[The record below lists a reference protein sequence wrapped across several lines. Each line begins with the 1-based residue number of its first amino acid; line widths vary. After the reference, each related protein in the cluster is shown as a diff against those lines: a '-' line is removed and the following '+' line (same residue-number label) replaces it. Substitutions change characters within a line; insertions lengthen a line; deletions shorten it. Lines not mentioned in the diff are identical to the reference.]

1 MSDPVNVTPAPAT
14 VTLDTQ
20 SGAPVAPPAA
30 APAAPPP
37 PAAAAAAASDGEP
50 NWLPARLERER
61 KAVLKALGVENVD
74 DAKAALAELAAKRD
88 ADKSAA
94 QKAAELDAALKATK
108 AENEALSTAL
118 AAHVKGAL
126 EPLTDAQRAAV
137 LALAPDD
144 PAAQLRA
151 LEALRPTWAS
161 PASAPPAVAAPPTAT
176 PPADTSAG
184 RSAPNDGAA
193 TSPPDHKAIHAE
205 LEKTNPV
212 AAARYA
218 VAHGVFSQ

>member
-74 DAKAALAELAAKRD
+74 DAKAAL
-88 ADKSAA
+88 
-94 QKAAELDAALKATK
+94 AELDAALKATK